1 MDFNKTEVTCATMS
15 AVEDESYSS
24 GGPNTTPV
32 ENKSLDRSYTP
43 PKPVN
48 DADNTP
54 MDVSLES
61 PSKSRYGRS
70 HKPKAQ
76 GDFVTHDR
84 KISAYLKVSPVNQI
98 RTWNVQKEKKKGRP
112 RKVHSDSSSKL
123 KELTRSLN
131 ISFGTGSPTKSTLN
145 VETSP
150 AENMPPAQVGPVP
163 GCEWMVGDLAWAR
176 VGGHPYWPC
185 VIAVD
190 PELNIFTKTSG
201 K

>member
-1 MDFNKTEVTCATMS
+1 MS
-15 AVEDESYSS
+15 ELKDDTS
-24 GGPNTTPV
+24 GGSSPSTKPV
-32 ENKSLDRSYTP
+32 ENVSLDISRTS
-43 PKPVN
+43 PKSVN
-48 DADNTP
+48 DTDNTS
-54 MDVSLES
+54 MDVSFES

-98 RTWNVQKEKKKGRP
+98 RTWNVQKEHKKKGRP
-112 RKVHSDSSSKL
+112 RKIHSEQTSKL
-123 KELTRSLN
+123 KELTRSFN
-131 ISFGTGSPTKSTLN
+131 ISFGSAGSHTKSTSN
-145 VETSP
+145 AESP
-150 AENMPPAQVGPVP
+150 LAEYVPPVQVGPVP
-163 GCEWMVGDLAWAR
+163 GCEWMLGDLAWAR

-190 PELNIFTKTSG
+190 PELNIFTKTTG